1 MNILILYDS
10 VFGNTAKVAEAMKNS
25 VPEGHR
31 VSAIKFDAF
40 TMDMLKNLDVLV
52 VGSPTRAFRP
62 TPAISDLLKR
72 LPSDAL
78 AQGIHTVAFDT
89 RVSLKDVNSKFLN
102 MMVALFGYAAEPI
115 DKLLLKRGG
124 TQLAEPK
131 WFYVNG
137 KEGPLK
143 SGELESAAAWM
154 NELLAR
160 LPMN

>member
-78 AQGIHTVAFDT
+78 AQGIT
-89 RVSLKDVNSKFLN
+89 
-102 MMVALFGYAAEPI
+102 
-115 DKLLLKRGG
+115 
-124 TQLAEPK
+124 
-131 WFYVNG
+131 
-137 KEGPLK
+137 PLP
-143 SGELESAAAWM
+143 LI
-154 NELLAR
+154 LVFH
-160 LPMN
+160 